1 MNYTDDFDFCR
12 PYIAEGERV
21 LWTGRPE
28 KGGAPLGR
36 ELALVPFSIIWL
48 GFCVFWEITAIKS
61 GAPFFMAL
69 WGLPF
74 IAVGLYLLFGRFI
87 YASYL
92 KNRTYY
98 VITNKKLIIRRGSKI
113 EIYNGVELPPMSVRL
128 HKNGNGTIIFSEE
141 TYVRRGRR
149 LTYIALENI
158 SEINQAQSAINILMQ
173 ERA

>member
-1 MNYTDDFDFCR
+1 
-12 PYIAEGERV
+12 
-21 LWTGRPE
+21 
-28 KGGAPLGR
+28 
-36 ELALVPFSIIWL
+36 
-48 GFCVFWEITAIKS
+48 
-61 GAPFFMAL
+61 MAL

-98 VITNKKLIIRRGSKI
+98 VITNKKLIIRRGNKI